1 MTELGSAMNQAK
13 ELAGRVALVTGA
25 GRNIGRAV
33 ALALAEAG
41 AAVVVNARQ
50 DKAQVDAVVGEIESR
65 GGRAFGWLADVAD
78 YDAVGAMIK
87 AATAQFGRIDY
98 LINNAALR
106 REQALEQL
114 TPALWRE
121 VMAVTLDG
129 QFYCALACLP
139 CLKASGAGAIVNI
152 GGLTAHTGA
161 KGRAHVVAA
170 KAGLVG
176 LTRALATDLAEENIT
191 VNLVSPGLIGVPP
204 PTRPRHPR
212 ISTLTGA
219 HGAPEDIA
227 GMVRFLCGPRA
238 RYITGQTI
246 HVNGGAYFGS

>member
-1 MTELGSAMNQAK
+1 MSGTQ

-25 GRNIGRAV
+25 GRNIGRAI

-41 AAVVVNARQ
+41 AAVVVNGRR
-50 DKAQVDAVVGEIESR
+50 DKAQVDAVVGEIEAQ
-65 GGRAFGWLADVAD
+65 GGRAFGYLADVAD
-78 YDAVGAMIK
+78 SDAIYMMVK
-87 AATAQFGRIDY
+87 AIDARFGRIDY

-106 REQALEQL
+106 RAQALEQM

-129 QFYCALACLP
+129 QFYCALAYLP
-139 CLKASGAGAIVNI
+139 YLKASGAVAIVNI

-161 KGRAHVVAA
+161 RDRTHVVTA
-170 KAGLVG
+170 KAGLIG
-176 LTRALATDLAEENIT
+176 LTRALASELAEQNIT
-191 VNLVSPGLIGVPP
+191 VNLVSPGMIGAPP
-204 PTRPRHPR
+204 ATLPQQQQPRF
-212 ISTLTGA
+212 STLTGA
-219 HGAPEDIA
+219 RGAPEDIA
-227 GMVRFLCGPRA
+227 GMVRFLCGPQA